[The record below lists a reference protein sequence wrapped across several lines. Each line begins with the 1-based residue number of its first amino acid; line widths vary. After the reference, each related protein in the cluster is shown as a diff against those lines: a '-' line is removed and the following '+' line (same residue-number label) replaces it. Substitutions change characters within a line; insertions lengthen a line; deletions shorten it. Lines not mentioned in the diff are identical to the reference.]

1 MSNMINFIIGN
12 HSPYLAT
19 EDAFEYVV
27 AGVRSVG
34 GLISYSIDDYAT
46 EGVNIIMERRT
57 VEQAKN
63 LVSLRQRF
71 PKSKLY
77 VIATEILTGTGFN
90 SANTV
95 HTDDGSHYS
104 NAPYW
109 AERTNGFLTLVPC
122 IDGLIFLAESLFEG
136 YRRLNLPSYYLPLVA
151 LPDYPILGR
160 LPVELRDID
169 VFFSGAMTE
178 YRAHVM
184 ETLREEG
191 LRVFSQLAKTP
202 SYLRNHF
209 LARSKF
215 AIGLRLGPD
224 TQFTSKQRAHYYLL
238 NRIPHLFESTPDHTD
253 LHPYIEFA
261 APGDEF
267 VERCFEF
274 LNGVRVFPEHVF
286 DDFRH
291 NPQFDHVSVF
301 RGFLQFLRSR

>member
-1 MSNMINFIIGN
+1 MNKMINFIIGN

-19 EDAFEYVV
+19 EDAFEYLV

-34 GLISYSIDDYAT
+34 GVIGYSIDDYAT
-46 EGVNIIMERRT
+46 EGVNVIMERRT
-57 VEQAKN
+57 VEQAKI
-63 LVSLRQRF
+63 LVNLRQRF
-71 PKSKLY
+71 PKSKLF
-77 VIATEILTGTGFN
+77 VIATEVLTEAGFN

-109 AERTNGFLTLVPC
+109 TERTNGFLTLVPC

-136 YRRLNLPSYYLPLVA
+136 YQRLSLPSYYLPLVA
-151 LPDYPILGR
+151 LPDYPILRR
-160 LPVELRDID
+160 LPEELRDID

-178 YRAHVM
+178 YRAGVM
-184 ETLREEG
+184 ETLREQG

-209 LARSKF
+209 LARSKL

-238 NRIPHLFESTPDHTD
+238 NRIPHVFESTPDHTD
-253 LHPYIEFA
+253 LHTYIEFA
-261 APGDEF
+261 RPGDEF
-267 VERCFEF
+267 VEHCFEI

-291 NPQFDHVSVF
+291 QPKFDHVSVF
-301 RGFLQFLRSR
+301 RGFLQFLSSD

>member
-1 MSNMINFIIGN
+1 MINFIIGN
-12 HSPYLAT
+12 HPPYLAT
-19 EDAFEYVV
+19 EDAFEYLV

-34 GLISYSIDDYAT
+34 GRISYSIDEYAA
-46 EGVNIIMERRT
+46 EGANLIMERHT
-57 VEQAKN
+57 VEQAKT
-63 LVSLRQRF
+63 LVGLRQRY
-71 PKSKLY
+71 PRSKLF
-77 VIATEILTGTGFN
+77 VIVTEILTEAVFN

-95 HTDDGSHYS
+95 YSDEGSHYS

-136 YRRLNLPSYYLPLVA
+136 YRRLDLPSYYLPLVA
-151 LPDYPILGR
+151 LPDYPILKR
-160 LPVELRDID
+160 LPAESRDID

-178 YRAHVM
+178 YRANVM
-184 ETLREEG
+184 EILRAEG
-191 LRVFSQLAKTP
+191 LRVFSQLANTP

-209 LARSKF
+209 LARSKL
-215 AIGLRLGPD
+215 AVGLRLGSD

-238 NRIPHLFESTPDHTD
+238 NRIPHVFESTPDHTD

-274 LNGVRVFPEHVF
+274 LNGVRAFPEHVF

-291 NPQFDHVSVF
+291 NPQFDHASVF
-301 RGFLQFLRSR
+301 RAFLQFLSP

>member
-1 MSNMINFIIGN
+1 MNKAINFIIGN
-12 HSPYLAT
+12 HAPYLAT
-19 EDAFEYVV
+19 EDAFEYIV

-34 GLISYSIDDYAT
+34 GVINYSIDEYAA

-57 VEQAKN
+57 VEQAKV

-71 PKSKLY
+71 PKSKLF
-77 VIATEILTGTGFN
+77 VIATETLTQTGFN

-122 IDGLIFLAESLFEG
+122 IDGLIFFGESLFEG
-136 YRRLNLPSYYLPLVA
+136 YQRLNLPSYYLPLVA
-151 LPDYPILGR
+151 LPDYPMLRR
-160 LPVELRDID
+160 LPAELRDID

-178 YRAHVM
+178 YRAGVM
-184 ETLREEG
+184 ENLREEG

-202 SYLRNHF
+202 SYLRTHF
-209 LARSKF
+209 LARSKL

-224 TQFTSKQRAHYYLL
+224 TQSTSKQRAHYYLL
-238 NRIPHLFESTPDHTD
+238 NRIPHVFERTPDHTD
-253 LHPYIEFA
+253 IHPYIEFA

-267 VERCFEF
+267 VER
-274 LNGVRVFPEHVF
+274 
-286 DDFRH
+286 
-291 NPQFDHVSVF
+291 
-301 RGFLQFLRSR
+301 